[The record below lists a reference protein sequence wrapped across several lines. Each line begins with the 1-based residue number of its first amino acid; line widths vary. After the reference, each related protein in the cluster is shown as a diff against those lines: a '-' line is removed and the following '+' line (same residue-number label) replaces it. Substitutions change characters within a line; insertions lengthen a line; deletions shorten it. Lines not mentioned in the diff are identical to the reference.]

1 MKILT
6 NHKATSSAVAAVL
19 LIVGLAIGGGVG
31 YFYTSSTAS
40 SGTAT
45 TTVTTGGSTVTTG
58 GSTVTVGGST
68 VTTTAVAGPQ
78 TYTIGTVLPT
88 TGQYASYGVSFQ
100 NAVNL
105 AVKQMN
111 ANLTAAGS
119 NIQFAVVSADD
130 AGTASGALSAL
141 QSEFQAK
148 GIQVEIGP
156 LTSGEVQGVVQFATQ
171 NHIVILPGAATA
183 TSLIGISPY
192 VYRPGQPG
200 DQLEG
205 TSIALSII
213 QTGGKNVVYLYRD
226 DTSETGTFNI
236 AKGIMTAAGL
246 QVQGIALPANQA
258 DYSAQVQTAG
268 ADVAN
273 YLSGGGTLT
282 NTVVAIGDGDGEAQ
296 NVFQHAN
303 TDPNLGKVRWYGIE
317 SLKDP
322 TLLTSSVGA
331 FMSQVSLTISA
342 PSTSLSPQ
350 FAYFNTT
357 YTAAFGTAPLP
368 FTNYF
373 YDNAWIAMLSV
384 LAAGSY
390 DGSKII
396 QVLPTV
402 VDHFFGSSSTAIWLV
417 NHDQS
422 IGFYDVLKCEVVSG
436 ANTFVKIGSYNGQT
450 NQLILTG
457 T

>member
-1 MKILT
+1 MNIFP
-6 NHKATSSAVAAVL
+6 NHKAISSVVAAVL
-19 LIVGLAIGGGVG
+19 LIVGLAIGAGAG
-31 YFYTSSTAS
+31 YFASSST
-40 SGTAT
+40 GTT
-45 TTVTTGGSTVTTG
+45 HTVTTGGSTVTT
-58 GSTVTVGGST
+58 TV
-68 VTTTAVAGPQ
+68 AAGPQ

-88 TGQYASYGVSFQ
+88 TGTYASYGVSFQ
-100 NAVNL
+100 NSVNL

-119 NIQFAVVSADD
+119 NIQFAVVSTDD
-130 AGTASGALSAL
+130 AGTASGALSGL

-183 TSLIGISPY
+183 TSLVNVSPY

-205 TSIALSII
+205 TSIAKSVI
-213 QTGGKNVVYLYRD
+213 QTGGKFVVWLYRD

-236 AKGIMTAAGL
+236 GKGVMVAAGL
-246 QVQGIALPANQA
+246 NVQGVALPANQA

-268 ADVAN
+268 TDVSA
-273 YLSGGGTLT
+273 YLTGGGTT
-282 NTVVAIGDGDGEAQ
+282 SNTVVVLGDGGTEAQ
-296 NVFQHAN
+296 NVFQHAA
-303 TDPNLGKVRWYGIE
+303 TDPNLGKIRWYGIE
-317 SLKDP
+317 SLADP
-322 TLLTSSVGA
+322 TLLKSSVGG

-342 PSTSLSPQ
+342 PSTLNSPQ
-350 FAYFNTT
+350 YAYFNST
-357 YTAAFGTAPLP
+357 YTKMFNAPPLP
-368 FTNYF
+368 YSNYF

-396 QVLPTV
+396 QVLPAV
-402 VDHFFGSSSTAIWLV
+402 VDHFFGSSSTGIWLV

-422 IGFYDVLKCEVVSG
+422 IGFYDILKWTVVSG
-436 ANTFVKIGSYNGQT
+436 SNTFVKIGGYNGQT
-450 NQLILTG
+450 NVLTLS
-457 T
+457 

>member
-1 MKILT
+1 MKISS
-6 NHKATSSAVAAVL
+6 NPKGISSAIGAAL
-19 LIVGLAIGGGVG
+19 LVVGLVIGTGAG
-31 YFYTSSTAS
+31 YLYSSST
-40 SGTAT
+40 SGSVTKT
-45 TTVTTGGSTVTTG
+45 TTVGGSTT
-58 GSTVTVGGST
+58 TVGGST
-68 VTTTAVAGPQ
+68 VTNTVTTTGAAGPV

-88 TGQYASYGVSFQ
+88 TGTYASYGVSFQ
-100 NAVNL
+100 NSVNL

-119 NIQFAVVSADD
+119 NIQFKVVSADD
-130 AGTASGALSAL
+130 AGTASGAASAL
-141 QSEFQAK
+141 QSEFQSS

-156 LTSGEVQGVVQFATQ
+156 LTSGEVQGVLQFANQ

-192 VYRPGQPG
+192 LYRPGQPG

-205 TSIALSII
+205 TSIAKSVI

-236 AKGIMTAAGL
+236 AKALMTTAGL

-268 ADVAN
+268 TDVSS
-273 YLSGGGTLT
+273 YLSSGGTT
-282 NTVVAIGDGDGEAQ
+282 SNTVVVIGDGGTEAQ
-296 NVFQHAN
+296 NVFQHAA

-317 SLKDP
+317 SLADP
-322 TLLTSSVGA
+322 TLLKSSVGA

-342 PSTSLSPQ
+342 PSTLNSPHFQ
-350 FAYFNTT
+350 YFNST
-357 YTAAFGTAPLP
+357 YSKAYGSPPLP
-368 FTNYF
+368 YSNYF

-390 DGSKII
+390 DGSKIV
-396 QVLPTV
+396 QVMPTV
-402 VDHFFGSSSTAIWLV
+402 VDHFFGSSSTGIWLV

-422 IGFYDVLKCEVVSG
+422 IGFYDVLKCQVVSG

-450 NQLILTG
+450 NVLTLG
-457 T
+457 